1 MNKLNIYYCPNC
13 KNVGIA
19 YGKAQFECCG
29 NKIEPLSI
37 ENCSNTPTITEM
49 DGEYLLEYA
58 SPMTKDDF
66 IAAVIVERYDRVE
79 LIRLFSEQAAE
90 VRVAQV
96 KGAKIYTVFCRQG
109 KVWCEVMK

>member
-1 MNKLNIYYCPNC
+1 MNKLNIYYCSNC

-19 YGKAQFECCG
+19 YGKAQIECCG
-29 NKIEPLSI
+29 RKIEPVTI
-37 ENCSNTPTITEM
+37 ENLNTIPTITEM

-79 LIRLFSEQAAE
+79 LIRLFPEQAAE

-96 KGAKIYTVFCRQG
+96 RGAKIYTVFFRQG